1 MKPAIL
7 VVDDDTAVCALLED
21 VLSEHVFTVYVCH
34 NGLDAVTLCAQ
45 HPDIALV
52 LLDMMLPDI
61 NGLRV
66 LQQLQ
71 KLRPQLPV
79 VMLTGMGSEADVV
92 VGLEMG
98 ADDYIGKPFNARV
111 LVARVNAVLRR
122 TGVLAADTTAVKTA
136 GFAFNGWH
144 LDPARCE
151 RRTGVLAADTTA
163 VKTAG
168 FAFNGWHLDP
178 ARCELL
184 NPQQQVVDL
193 TQGEY
198 SLLLAL
204 VQNARRVLNRE
215 QLLALTHSESV
226 DVFDRTIDVLIMRL
240 RRKIEINPH
249 QPALIKTLRG
259 LGYVFAADV
268 AQGDQAA

>member
-7 VVDDDTAVCALLED
+7 VVDDDTAICSLLED
-21 VLSEHVFTVYVCH
+21 VLSEHVFTVYSCH
-34 NGLDAVTLCAQ
+34 SGLEAVTLAAQ
-45 HPDIALV
+45 RSDIALV
-52 LLDMMLPDI
+52 LLDMVLPDI

-71 KLRPQLPV
+71 TLRPALPV
-79 VMLTGMGSEADVV
+79 VMLTGMGSESDVV

-111 LVARVNAVLRR
+111 LVARVKAVLRR
-122 TGVLAADTTAVKTA
+122 TGVLAAELPLTKTA

-144 LDPARCE
+144 LDP
-151 RRTGVLAADTTA
+151 T
-163 VKTAG
+163 
-168 FAFNGWHLDP
+168 
-178 ARCELL
+178 RCELL
-184 NPQQQVVDL
+184 NPQQQVVGL

-204 VQNARRVLNRE
+204 VQNARRVLSRE
-215 QLLALTHSESV
+215 QLLELTHSENV

-268 AQGDQAA
+268 AHNNQAA